1 LGKTITIAIDGPAGA
16 GKSTLARRLAGR
28 LGFLYIDTGAMYRA
42 VALWARRL
50 GVAWD
55 DAARLEQLARE
66 SRIELG
72 PDGRVSLNGEDV
84 SEAIRDPEIS
94 EGASRVSAIPG
105 VRRALVEKQQQMG
118 RQASV
123 VMEGRDIGTVVFP
136 EAEVKIYLDATPEER
151 ARRRM
156 KDLAARGVAA
166 DFAQVL
172 EEMKRRDQRDSTRAD
187 SPLRQAPDAIYVD
200 STGMSEDEVEQALL
214 KIVRE
219 RTSNGKE
226 VTN

>member
-1 LGKTITIAIDGPAGA
+1 MGKTITIAIDGPAGA

-42 VALWARRL
+42 IALSARRL
-50 GVAWD
+50 GIGWD
-55 DAARLEQLARE
+55 DAGRLEELARE
-66 SRIELG
+66 SRIELLAG
-72 PDGRVSLNGEDV
+72 GRVLLNGEDI
-84 SEAIRDPEIS
+84 SQEIREPEIS

-105 VRRALVEKQQQMG
+105 VRKALVEKQQQMG
-118 RQASV
+118 REASV

-136 EAEVKIYLDATPEER
+136 GAAVKIYLDATPEER
-151 ARRRM
+151 TRRRL
-156 KDLAARGVAA
+156 KDLAGRGLPAE
-166 DFAQVL
+166 FSQVL
-172 EEMKRRDQRDSTRAD
+172 SEIQRRDQRDSTRAD

-200 STGMSEDEVEQALL
+200 STSMNEDEVEEALL

-226 VTN
+226 VTG